1 MKIPS
6 DLQLFAEIV
15 QTKRHQIKTNKQM
28 RKDCYII
35 TKQEITTTKELG
47 WRKKSKNLKKEYQE
61 ELRGY
66 YLNANHFFNEQI
78 LETKTIINLN
88 LTTITNLRKSITKTN
103 KSEVK
108 TQVKT
113 LQANNKVNYQKLNIL
128 QPHLFWTIVLMFI
141 KIAFIGFG
149 GGNAMLPIIFSEI
162 VEKKGWIS
170 AEYFDKIVILSNA
183 LPGPATIQ
191 VPAVIGY
198 QLYGWRGALAA
209 SLCAN
214 FPLMLLVG
222 VLTVVLQNAI
232 PELYLAYI
240 SLAIM
245 PVILALIFVLII
257 KMFRSSMKEI
267 TLFVSLPIM
276 IFWIIF
282 LVAVP
287 SPYNIPAIVV
297 LVMLVI
303 SLIIYSWKNKQKRGR
318 K

>member
-1 MKIPS
+1 
-6 DLQLFAEIV
+6 
-15 QTKRHQIKTNKQM
+15 M
-28 RKDCYII
+28 RKDYYVIKK
-35 TKQEITTTKELG
+35 TKLIAAKEQG
-47 WRKKSKNLKKEYQE
+47 WRRKRKNLNKEYQQ
-61 ELRGY
+61 ELHRY
-66 YLNANHFFNEQI
+66 YLNANHFFTEQI
-78 LETKTIINLN
+78 LEVKTIINLN
-88 LTTITNLRKSITKTN
+88 LMTITNLKKSTTKAN

-108 TQVKT
+108 TQIKT
-113 LQANNKVNYQKLNIL
+113 LQKNNKVNYQKLNIL

-198 QLYGWRGALAA
+198 QLYGWWGALAA
-209 SLCAN
+209 SLWAN

-222 VLTVVLQNAI
+222 VLTVILQNAI
-232 PELYLAYI
+232 PELYLAYV

-287 SPYNIPAIVV
+287 APYNIPAIVV
-297 LVMLVI
+297 IVMLII
-303 SLIIYSWKNKQKRGR
+303 SLIRLLAIPFFIKILL
-318 K
+318 

>member
-1 MKIPS
+1 MKIPAE
-6 DLQLFAEIV
+6 LQPFAEMV
-15 QTKRHQIKTNKQM
+15 QTKRHHIATNVQM
-28 RKDCYII
+28 RKDYYTIKK
-35 TKQEITTTKELG
+35 TKIMLAKEPG
-47 WRKKSKNLKKEYQE
+47 WRAKRKEIAKEYQQ
-61 ELRGY
+61 ELSSY
-66 YLNANHFFNEQI
+66 YLKANQFFNEQI
-78 LETKTIINLN
+78 SEVKATINFNLM
-88 LTTITNLRKSITKTN
+88 TITSLKKSRTKSN
-103 KSEVK
+103 KSEIK
-108 TQVKT
+108 KQIKN
-113 LQANNKVNYQKLNIL
+113 LQANNTQNYQKLNIL

-141 KIAFIGFG
+141 KVAFIGFG
-149 GGNAMLPIIFSEI
+149 GGNAMLPIILSEI

-222 VLTVVLQNAI
+222 ALTVILQNAI

-257 KMFRSSMKEI
+257 KMFQSSMKEI

-282 LVAVP
+282 LVVIPA
-287 SPYNIPAIVV
+287 PYNIPAIVII
-297 LVMLVI
+297 VMIVI
-303 SLIIYSWKNKQKRGR
+303 SLIIYSYKNRKKRGQ